1 MQGHSV
7 KLPLKTD
14 PIDGLYNMNKTALD
28 SIKQNLK
35 MLLLTNPGERIMIPD
50 YGVGLKSYLFEQKNQ
65 YMASNIENKINQQIS
80 KYLNIV
86 KIEQIIIAGNEEIAD
101 SENTLNVRL
110 LYSIPLIGYSDEL
123 NINFDSI

>member
-7 KLPLKTD
+7 KLPLKHD

-35 MLLLTNPGERIMIPD
+35 MLILTNPGERIMIPD

-65 YMASNIENKINQQIS
+65 YIASKIENKINQQVS
-80 KYLNIV
+80 KYLSV
-86 KIEQIIIAGNEEIAD
+86 VRIEQIIITGNEESVD
-101 SENTLNVRL
+101 PENGLGVRII
-110 LYSIPLIGYSDEL
+110 YSIPLINYSDVL